1 LIQREDPAPSSRLW
15 RATWSAHLNVGYY
28 DHHMADD
35 RCDLLCLDLEKA
47 EALRLDRV
55 DVRQAQLAASE
66 AKAFADPTRL
76 ALAAA
81 LARGG
86 ELCVCDLSWIAEK
99 PENLVSHHLRAL
111 RKARVVE
118 TRREHRV
125 VFYSLNARGRELL
138 AGLLGSQKRPATA
151 PTVAA

>member
-1 LIQREDPAPSSRLW
+1 MIE
-15 RATWSAHLNVGYY
+15 
-28 DHHMADD
+28 D

-47 EALRLDRV
+47 EALRRDRLDLE
-55 DVRQAQLAASE
+55 LAALGASE
-66 AKAFADPTRL
+66 AKAFADSTRL
-76 ALAAA
+76 TLAAA

-111 RKARVVE
+111 RRARLVE

-138 AGLLGSQKRPATA
+138 EGLLGSPKGPATA
-151 PTVAA
+151 PTVAM